1 MFPIKVNHSFIM
13 NYFFSL
19 PNDIKS
25 HIYFFIKTSSAN
37 SIISSWK
44 RYICHKKF
52 TIYSIYSL
60 PKFNSFIDNDLI
72 YSVVF
77 KNTYFFF
84 KKLYNITTGTN
95 LISLIYIIVF
105 IFWPSQLTIMNGFL
119 VMITTIMHTINFIAF
134 LLL

>member
-1 MFPIKVNHSFIM
+1 M
-13 NYFFSL
+13 NYFLSL

-37 SIISSWK
+37 SIISSWR
-44 RYICHKKF
+44 RYISNKKF

-60 PKFNSFIDNDLI
+60 PKIYSFIDNDLI
-72 YSVVF
+72 YSVF
-77 KNTYFFF
+77 SKILIFSLKNFII
-84 KKLYNITTGTN
+84 LPLVTN

-105 IFWPSQLTIMNGFL
+105 IIWQFQLMIMNGSP